1 MGGNGSLMEIF
12 RTGRPD
18 MSKSKPVEK
27 EEVVVQVATN
37 TEEEEDM
44 KYFKPYLT
52 KF

>member
-1 MGGNGSLMEIF
+1 MGKGCLMCVF

-18 MSKSKPVEK
+18 MKKSKPVEK
-27 EEVVVQVATN
+27 EEVVVQVAIN